1 MLSALHKKHQ
11 HGRIESKY
19 LTYIKQSLNSIGLPL
34 LYDYDPRTTIITTAT
49 YNNLKRAV
57 LDMHIHDWHTTM
69 NTSHKAIFYKS
80 IKNSHSFEPYLDILP
95 KAKRISLTR
104 FRLNNHKLPVECGSW
119 NNVPFELRT
128 CPTCPLHIG
137 DQFHYLF
144 DCPST
149 STDRKIYLH
158 RFFTNKP
165 SVHKMNTLFQ
175 SDKRN
180 TLIKLASFIQLIFKL
195 F

>member
-1 MLSALHKKHQ
+1 M
-11 HGRIESKY
+11 
-19 LTYIKQSLNSIGLPL
+19 
-34 LYDYDPRTTIITTAT
+34 D
-49 YNNLKRAV
+49 
-57 LDMHIHDWHTTM
+57 
-69 NTSHKAIFYKS
+69 TSHKAIFYKS

-128 CPTCPLHIG
+128 CPICPLHIG

-144 DCPST
+144 DCTST
-149 STDRKIYLH
+149 SSDRKTYLH
-158 RFFTNKP
+158 RFFTNRP
-165 SVHKMNTLFQ
+165 SVDKMSTLFQ
-175 SDKRN
+175 STN
-180 TLIKLASFIQLIFKL
+180 TNILMKLSSFIQKLLKL